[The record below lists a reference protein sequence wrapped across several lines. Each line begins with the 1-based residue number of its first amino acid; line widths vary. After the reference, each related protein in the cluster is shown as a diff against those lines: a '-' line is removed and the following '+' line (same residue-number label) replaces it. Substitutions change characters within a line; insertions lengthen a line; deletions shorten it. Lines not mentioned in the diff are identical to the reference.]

1 MFINNL
7 SFLNFPFLGR
17 GGGKRPKIGSR
28 DQVHIHV
35 SGSWIRS
42 KMGGWVGGGLCLAH
56 FLIDLKSCV
65 SSSAQ
70 PPRPGMYGKYEIR

>member
-17 GGGKRPKIGSR
+17 GAETKNRVQGPGSYTCKWFM
-28 DQVHIHV
+28 DPVQN
-35 SGSWIRS
+35 
-42 KMGGWVGGGLCLAH
+42 GWVGGGLCLAH

-65 SSSAQ
+65 SGCAQ

>member
-1 MFINNL
+1 MDPVQN
-7 SFLNFPFLGR
+7 GW
-17 GGGKRPKIGSR
+17 GGGGGGRPKIGSR

-42 KMGGWVGGGLCLAH
+42 KMGGWVGGGL
-56 FLIDLKSCV
+56 IDLKSCV
-65 SSSAQ
+65 SGCAQ